1 MVQKS
6 AGKNPGSEHEREMRR
21 YFLILLAAVS
31 LAAGCGYSTRSL
43 LPAHLKTLHIE
54 PIKNEIDFT
63 VEGQR
68 SLYIPLLEVK
78 LRNAIIDRY
87 QFDGNLRIAEAGTA
101 DLVLKAELREY
112 HRAELRATDSD
123 ETEEYRIYIVID
135 MALYDTRDNE
145 LRWEEKGFT
154 GEATFFTTGPRVTSE
169 DSAINEA
176 IEDLARRIVERT
188 IEDW

>member
-1 MVQKS
+1 
-6 AGKNPGSEHEREMRR
+6 MRR
-21 YFLILLAAVS
+21 NFLILLAAAF

-87 QFDGNLRIAEAGTA
+87 QFDGNLRIAEADSA

-135 MALYDTRDNE
+135 MSLHDTRDNE